1 MNSKIAQIVNGVNDL
16 DYELSNVREH
26 AKFFRSELKNVNRA
40 LRLRVL
46 EYKELK
52 RKYDEL
58 MQVSEQAISGAYQD
72 GYTQGFRDALAT
84 YGPTLRRPIEII
96 EADRPE

>member
-1 MNSKIAQIVNGVNDL
+1 MSSKIDQIVDVANEL
-16 DYELSNVREH
+16 DYELINARQQ

-58 MQVSEQAISGAYQD
+58 MKVSEQAISGAYQD

-84 YGPTLRRPIEII
+84 YGPTLRRPVEII